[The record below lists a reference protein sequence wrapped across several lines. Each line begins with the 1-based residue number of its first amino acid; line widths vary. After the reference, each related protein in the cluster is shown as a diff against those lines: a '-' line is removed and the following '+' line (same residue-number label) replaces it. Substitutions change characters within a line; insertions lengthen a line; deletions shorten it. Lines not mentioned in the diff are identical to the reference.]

1 MSEGNSGMKHV
12 EQAPEAVVQSRRS
25 FSIIWVVPIIAL
37 LIGGWLTFKA
47 MSEKGPIITITFETA
62 EGLEAGKTKIKFKD
76 VEVGNVTEISLN
88 EDRSGVVI
96 TAEMSKDAKPYLTE
110 KTQFWVVRATVA
122 AGKVSGLGTLL
133 SGAYIGINP
142 STEGKNEK
150 HFKGLEK
157 PPMVT
162 EGMPGRH
169 FVLQSKELGSLDRG
183 SPVYY
188 RGIKVGQ
195 VVDYDFDLDRD
206 EVDIKVFVEA
216 PFHNKVLENSRFW
229 NASGVDLKM
238 DATGITLDTQ
248 SLVSIMLGG
257 VAFDLPTYMNME
269 PGTQAE
275 SDRVFRLFKDRE
287 SIEEKTYTI
296 QKHYLL
302 NFTQNVR
309 GLSPGAPVE
318 LKGIRIGEV
327 LDVNLEVNQDTRD
340 VDISVLIMVEP
351 ERVDVLITDRGE
363 VTEQGEIQKELE
375 KDAANDNYD
384 LTRQVEKGLR
394 AQVKTGN
401 LLTGQL
407 YIDID
412 FYPDAPPAK
421 VDFRGKYPVI
431 PTLPKPFEQIT
442 ESVARILKNVEKIPF
457 GKIGKDLQ
465 VAVESLTATL
475 DEIKTMSGS
484 INQETIPK
492 INASLDKLEE
502 AMNGVNATLG
512 PDSALN
518 YNARQVTSELALA
531 LRSVRSLLEYL
542 ERNPQALL
550 LGKEGDKK

>member
-1 MSEGNSGMKHV
+1 MSEGNSDMKQV
-12 EQAPEAVVQSRRS
+12 EQAPEAVVQTRRS

-76 VEVGNVTEISLN
+76 VEVGKVTEISLN

-96 TAEMSKDAKPYLTE
+96 TAEMSKDAKPYLKE

-133 SGAYIGINP
+133 SGAYIGVNP
-142 STEGKNEK
+142 SVEGKNEK

-169 FVLQSKELGSLDRG
+169 FILQSKELGSLDRG

-188 RGIKVGQ
+188 HGIKVGQ
-195 VVDYDFDLDRD
+195 VVDYEFNLDRD
-206 EVDIKVFVEA
+206 GVDIKLFVEA
-216 PFHNKVLENSRFW
+216 PFHKKVLENSRFW
-229 NASGVDLKM
+229 NASGIDLQM
-238 DATGITLDTQ
+238 GATGIKLDTQ

-257 VAFDLPTYMNME
+257 VAFDLPTFME
-269 PGTQAE
+269 PGTAAE
-275 SDRVFRLFKDRE
+275 PDWVFSLFKDRQ
-287 SIEEKTYTI
+287 SIEEKTYSI
-296 QKHYLL
+296 KNHYRLIF
-302 NFTQNVR
+302 NQNVR

-327 LDVNLEVNQDTRD
+327 LDVNLELNEVTRD
-340 VDISVLIMVEP
+340 VDISVLILVEP
-351 ERVDVLITDRGE
+351 ERIDVLITDEGE
-363 VTEQGEIQKELE
+363 VTEQTKITKELE
-375 KDAANDNYD
+375 EEAGKYRYN
-384 LTRQVEKGLR
+384 LSSQVEKGLR

-407 YIDID
+407 YIDFD
-412 FYPDAPPAK
+412 YYPNAPPAK
-421 VDFRGKYPVI
+421 VDFSGKYPVI

-465 VAVESLTATL
+465 VAIDTLTETL
-475 DEIKTMSGS
+475 NEIKTMSGS
-484 INQETIPK
+484 IKQETVPK

-502 AMNGVNATLG
+502 AMNGINATLG

-518 YNARQVTSELALA
+518 YNARQVTSELTLA
-531 LRSVRSLLEYL
+531 IRSVRSLLDYL